1 MTYPTRP
8 GQGDAKGGR
17 DAYNEHLLSRQLTA
31 IPNETLLSPREP
43 MKSWIMELWLQNHKE
58 NEWPLEL
65 SICQQNAVH
74 VTNAKRDYTTED
86 IERMCPV
93 SFFAKHNYKY
103 VETASASHSV
113 DDECYASCSS
123 EGGSLDRRLE
133 YHDITDGKI
142 NATFFRDTGEC
153 RGGYEEPIV
162 STYCETSGEKK
173 GIESCQNAFTVPLNP
188 KSQTEAPFYESVD
201 LPLSNEQLLAP
212 MHNKSAVSRGTTTTT
227 ITRTSV
233 AEKTDGCEKSLKT
246 MPNGSSSY
254 LSPLEKYS
262 DGGNLS
268 KSLPVKESRS
278 SSLFYSST
286 DVSPST
292 RSHSVNFKGG
302 SDDANRP
309 MGGMGRIEAQP
320 TSKHNYKYVETASA
334 SYGVDDEYYA
344 SCSSEGGFLDRRLE
358 YHDTTD
364 GRISATFFR
373 DTGECRGGY
382 EEPIV
387 STYCETSGEKKGIE
401 SCQNAF
407 TVPLNPKSQTEA
419 PFYESVDLPL
429 SNEQLLAP
437 MHNKSAVSRGTTT
450 TTITRTSVAEKT
462 DGCEKSL
469 KTMPNGSSS
478 YLSPLEKYSDGGNL
492 SKSLPVKESRSSS
505 LFYSSTDVS
514 PSTRSHSVNF
524 KGGSDDANR
533 PMGGMGRIEA
543 QPTSKH
549 NYKYVE
555 TASASYGVDDEYY
568 ASCSSEGG
576 FLDRRLEYHDTTDGR
591 ISATFF
597 RDTGEC
603 RGGYEEPIVSTYCE
617 TSGEKK
623 GIESCQNA
631 FTVPLNPKSQTEA
644 PFYESVDLPLSNEQ
658 LLAPMHNKSAV
669 SRGTT
674 TTTITRT
681 SVAEKT
687 DGCEKSLKTMPNGSS
702 SYLSPLE
709 KYSDGGNLSKSLPV
723 KESRSSSLFYSS
735 TDVSPSTRSHSVNF
749 KGGSDDANRPMGGM
763 GRIEAQPTSIANASN
778 CSNPENMKCDVPSTP
793 IKLKNTTLR
802 DPCSVEKTK
811 STKRTKR
818 NWTDSV
824 HYSSVELVGSTLNC
838 ENGNSSKTE
847 NSATYAGLHE
857 CCSAEY
863 QVLISNLSNVES
875 HKSEAEN
882 DYDDVLDEDQ
892 TIMKNKDDYFIYDDV
907 ISFPVNGGEVV
918 NSGFNKKDDS
928 LIADYP
934 NRAVRLEQKN
944 VSDNPQRDAKEDMN
958 TAQYQKV
965 KSLDHDG
972 NSMNGKIQQ
981 NSLDNKHLRQC
992 QNKTEVASGAVCPIS
1007 TKMPQRAEH
1016 NSDPRESGQSMAGP
1030 VNQEDD
1036 IVRYKLQRN
1045 TASNEHTFI
1054 NNSENFSCDLDQDD
1068 NSNSMRRNTERREGY
1083 NKYVDC
1089 ETESQFSSN
1098 QSNAR
1103 NCSYENA
1110 TYYLATPPSQL
1121 SKGARKIS
1129 SGSQAKRKSKSC
1141 QKRHKEKTDAD
1152 RASAVEDMHS
1162 TSERPMQ
1169 NQSLMAR
1176 LNDPEL
1182 NIIQF

>member
-1 MTYPTRP
+1 M
-8 GQGDAKGGR
+8 
-17 DAYNEHLLSRQLTA
+17 
-31 IPNETLLSPREP
+31 
-43 MKSWIMELWLQNHKE
+43 
-58 NEWPLEL
+58 
-65 SICQQNAVH
+65 
-74 VTNAKRDYTTED
+74 
-86 IERMCPV
+86 
-93 SFFAKHNYKY
+93 
-103 VETASASHSV
+103 
-113 DDECYASCSS
+113 
-123 EGGSLDRRLE
+123 
-133 YHDITDGKI
+133 
-142 NATFFRDTGEC
+142 
-153 RGGYEEPIV
+153 
-162 STYCETSGEKK
+162 
-173 GIESCQNAFTVPLNP
+173 
-188 KSQTEAPFYESVD
+188 
-201 LPLSNEQLLAP
+201 
-212 MHNKSAVSRGTTTTT
+212 
-227 ITRTSV
+227 
-233 AEKTDGCEKSLKT
+233 
-246 MPNGSSSY
+246 
-254 LSPLEKYS
+254 
-262 DGGNLS
+262 
-268 KSLPVKESRS
+268 
-278 SSLFYSST
+278 
-286 DVSPST
+286 
-292 RSHSVNFKGG
+292 
-302 SDDANRP
+302 
-309 MGGMGRIEAQP
+309 
-320 TSKHNYKYVETASA
+320 
-334 SYGVDDEYYA
+334 
-344 SCSSEGGFLDRRLE
+344 
-358 YHDTTD
+358 
-364 GRISATFFR
+364 
-373 DTGECRGGY
+373 
-382 EEPIV
+382 
-387 STYCETSGEKKGIE
+387 
-401 SCQNAF
+401 
-407 TVPLNPKSQTEA
+407 PLNPKSQTEA

-965 KSLDHDG
+965 KSLDHEG

-1054 NNSENFSCDLDQDD
+1054 NNYENFSCDLDQGD

>member
-262 DGGNLS
+262 DRGNLS

-292 RSHSVNFKGG
+292 RSHSVNFKGC

-478 YLSPLEKYSDGGNL
+478 YLSPLEKYSDRGNL

-524 KGGSDDANR
+524 KG
-533 PMGGMGRIEA
+533 
-543 QPTSKH
+543 
-549 NYKYVE
+549 
-555 TASASYGVDDEYY
+555 
-568 ASCSSEGG
+568 C
-576 FLDRRLEYHDTTDGR
+576 
-591 ISATFF
+591 
-597 RDTGEC
+597 
-603 RGGYEEPIVSTYCE
+603 
-617 TSGEKK
+617 
-623 GIESCQNA
+623 
-631 FTVPLNPKSQTEA
+631 
-644 PFYESVDLPLSNEQ
+644 
-658 LLAPMHNKSAV
+658 
-669 SRGTT
+669 
-674 TTTITRT
+674 
-681 SVAEKT
+681 
-687 DGCEKSLKTMPNGSS
+687 
-702 SYLSPLE
+702 
-709 KYSDGGNLSKSLPV
+709 
-723 KESRSSSLFYSS
+723 
-735 TDVSPSTRSHSVNF
+735 
-749 KGGSDDANRPMGGM
+749 SDDANRPMGGM

>member
-17 DAYNEHLLSRQLTA
+17 DAYNEHLLSWQLTA

-212 MHNKSAVSRGTTTTT
+212 MHNTSVVSRGTTTT

-233 AEKTDGCEKSLKT
+233 AEKTEGCEKSLKT

-292 RSHSVNFKGG
+292 RSHSVNFKGC

-437 MHNKSAVSRGTTT
+437 MHNTSVVSRGTT

-462 DGCEKSL
+462 EGCEKSL

-524 KGGSDDANR
+524 KG
-533 PMGGMGRIEA
+533 
-543 QPTSKH
+543 
-549 NYKYVE
+549 
-555 TASASYGVDDEYY
+555 
-568 ASCSSEGG
+568 C
-576 FLDRRLEYHDTTDGR
+576 
-591 ISATFF
+591 
-597 RDTGEC
+597 
-603 RGGYEEPIVSTYCE
+603 
-617 TSGEKK
+617 
-623 GIESCQNA
+623 
-631 FTVPLNPKSQTEA
+631 
-644 PFYESVDLPLSNEQ
+644 
-658 LLAPMHNKSAV
+658 
-669 SRGTT
+669 
-674 TTTITRT
+674 
-681 SVAEKT
+681 
-687 DGCEKSLKTMPNGSS
+687 
-702 SYLSPLE
+702 
-709 KYSDGGNLSKSLPV
+709 
-723 KESRSSSLFYSS
+723 
-735 TDVSPSTRSHSVNF
+735 
-749 KGGSDDANRPMGGM
+749 SDDANRPMGGM

-1054 NNSENFSCDLDQDD
+1054 NNYENFSCDLDQGD

-1152 RASAVEDMHS
+1152 RASAVEDVHS

>member
-17 DAYNEHLLSRQLTA
+17 DAYNENLLSWQMTA
-31 IPNETLLSPREP
+31 MPNKTLLSPREP

-58 NEWPLEL
+58 REWPLDL
-65 SICQQNAVH
+65 SICQQNALH
-74 VTNAKRDYTTED
+74 VTNAKRDHTTED
-86 IERMCPV
+86 IISMCPV

-103 VETASASHSV
+103 VGTASASYSV
-113 DDECYASCSS
+113 DDEYYASCSS

-133 YHDITDGKI
+133 YHDTTDGRI
-142 NATFFRDTGEC
+142 TAPFFRDTGEC
-153 RGGYEEPIV
+153 HGGYEEPIV

-188 KSQTEAPFYESVD
+188 KSQTEAPFYESVE
-201 LPLSNEQLLAP
+201 LLLSNEQLLAP
-212 MHNKSAVSRGTTTTT
+212 MHNKSIVSRDTTTT
-227 ITRTSV
+227 ITSTSV
-233 AEKTDGCEKSLKT
+233 AEKTDGFEKYLKT
-246 MPNGSSSY
+246 MPNVSSGH
-254 LSPLEKYS
+254 LSPLEKCS
-262 DGGNLS
+262 DKGNLS

-278 SSLFYSST
+278 SRLFYSST
-286 DVSPST
+286 VVSQST
-292 RSHSVNFKGG
+292 RSHSGNFKGC

-344 SCSSEGGFLDRRLE
+344 SCSSEGGSLDRRLE

-364 GRISATFFR
+364 GRITAPFFR
-373 DTGECRGGY
+373 DTGECHGGY

-419 PFYESVDLPL
+419 PFYESVELLL

-437 MHNKSAVSRGTTT
+437 MHNKSIVSRDTA
-450 TTITRTSVAEKT
+450 TTITRTLVAEKT
-462 DGCEKSL
+462 DGFEKSL

-478 YLSPLEKYSDGGNL
+478 YLSPLENRGNL

-524 KGGSDDANR
+524 KGCSDDAIR
-533 PMGGMGRIEA
+533 P
-543 QPTSKH
+543 
-549 NYKYVE
+549 V
-555 TASASYGVDDEYY
+555 
-568 ASCSSEGG
+568 
-576 FLDRRLEYHDTTDGR
+576 
-591 ISATFF
+591 
-597 RDTGEC
+597 
-603 RGGYEEPIVSTYCE
+603 
-617 TSGEKK
+617 
-623 GIESCQNA
+623 
-631 FTVPLNPKSQTEA
+631 
-644 PFYESVDLPLSNEQ
+644 
-658 LLAPMHNKSAV
+658 
-669 SRGTT
+669 
-674 TTTITRT
+674 
-681 SVAEKT
+681 
-687 DGCEKSLKTMPNGSS
+687 
-702 SYLSPLE
+702 
-709 KYSDGGNLSKSLPV
+709 
-723 KESRSSSLFYSS
+723 
-735 TDVSPSTRSHSVNF
+735 
-749 KGGSDDANRPMGGM
+749 GGM
-763 GRIEAQPTSIANASN
+763 GRIEAQPTSIVNASN
-778 CSNPENMKCDVPSTP
+778 CSNPENMKYGVPSTP
-793 IKLKNTTLR
+793 IKLKNTTLPE
-802 DPCSVEKTK
+802 PCSVEKTK

-838 ENGNSSKTE
+838 ENRNSSKTE

-863 QVLISNLSNVES
+863 QVLISNLSNVQS
-875 HKSEAEN
+875 HKSEADN

-892 TIMKNKDDYFIYDDV
+892 TIMKNKDDHFIYDDV
-907 ISFPVNGGEVV
+907 ISLPVNEGEVV

-928 LIADYP
+928 LIADFP

-944 VSDNPQRDAKEDMN
+944 VSDNPRRDAKEDMN
-958 TAQYQKV
+958 TAKYKKV

-1016 NSDPRESGQSMAGP
+1016 NSDPCESGQSMAGP
-1030 VNQEDD
+1030 VNQ
-1036 IVRYKLQRN
+1036 KLQRN

-1054 NNSENFSCDLDQDD
+1054 NNYENFSCDLDQGD

-1152 RASAVEDMHS
+1152 RTSAVEDMHS

>member
-292 RSHSVNFKGG
+292 RSHSVNFKGC
-302 SDDANRP
+302 SADANRP

-524 KGGSDDANR
+524 KGC
-533 PMGGMGRIEA
+533 
-543 QPTSKH
+543 
-549 NYKYVE
+549 
-555 TASASYGVDDEYY
+555 SA
-568 ASCSSEGG
+568 
-576 FLDRRLEYHDTTDGR
+576 
-591 ISATFF
+591 
-597 RDTGEC
+597 
-603 RGGYEEPIVSTYCE
+603 
-617 TSGEKK
+617 
-623 GIESCQNA
+623 
-631 FTVPLNPKSQTEA
+631 
-644 PFYESVDLPLSNEQ
+644 
-658 LLAPMHNKSAV
+658 
-669 SRGTT
+669 
-674 TTTITRT
+674 
-681 SVAEKT
+681 
-687 DGCEKSLKTMPNGSS
+687 
-702 SYLSPLE
+702 
-709 KYSDGGNLSKSLPV
+709 
-723 KESRSSSLFYSS
+723 
-735 TDVSPSTRSHSVNF
+735 
-749 KGGSDDANRPMGGM
+749 DANRPMGGM

>member
-17 DAYNEHLLSRQLTA
+17 DAYNEHLLSWQMTA
-31 IPNETLLSPREP
+31 MPNKTLLSPREP

-58 NEWPLEL
+58 REWPLDL
-65 SICQQNAVH
+65 SICQQNALH
-74 VTNAKRDYTTED
+74 VTNAKRDHTTED
-86 IERMCPV
+86 IISMCPV

-103 VETASASHSV
+103 VETASASYSV
-113 DDECYASCSS
+113 DDEYYASCSS

-133 YHDITDGKI
+133 YHDTADGRRTATFFRDTEEGHGGYEEPIVSTNCETSGEKKGSKSCQNAFTVPLNPKSQTEAPFYESVELPFSNEKLLAPMHNKSIVSRDTTTTITSTSVAEKTDGFEKSLKTMPNGSSSYLSPMEKYSDRGNLSKSLKESRSSSLFYSSTDVSPSTRPHSVNFKGCSDDANRPMGGMERI
-142 NATFFRDTGEC
+142 EAQPMSKHNYKFVETASASYNVDDEYYASCSSEGGSLDRRLEYHDTTDGRIIPPFFRDTGEC
-153 RGGYEEPIV
+153 HGGYEEPIV
-162 STYCETSGEKK
+162 STYYETSGEKK

-188 KSQTEAPFYESVD
+188 KSQTENPLYESVD

-212 MHNKSAVSRGTTTTT
+212 MHNKSIVSRDTAKT
-227 ITRTSV
+227 ITSTSV
-233 AEKTDGCEKSLKT
+233 AEKTDGFEKSLKT

-262 DGGNLS
+262 DRGNLS

-292 RSHSVNFKGG
+292 RSHSVNFKGC
-302 SDDANRP
+302 SDDAIRP
-309 MGGMGRIEAQP
+309 VGG
-320 TSKHNYKYVETASA
+320 T
-334 SYGVDDEYYA
+334 
-344 SCSSEGGFLDRRLE
+344 
-358 YHDTTD
+358 
-364 GRISATFFR
+364 
-373 DTGECRGGY
+373 
-382 EEPIV
+382 
-387 STYCETSGEKKGIE
+387 
-401 SCQNAF
+401 
-407 TVPLNPKSQTEA
+407 
-419 PFYESVDLPL
+419 
-429 SNEQLLAP
+429 
-437 MHNKSAVSRGTTT
+437 
-450 TTITRTSVAEKT
+450 
-462 DGCEKSL
+462 
-469 KTMPNGSSS
+469 
-478 YLSPLEKYSDGGNL
+478 
-492 SKSLPVKESRSSS
+492 
-505 LFYSSTDVS
+505 
-514 PSTRSHSVNF
+514 
-524 KGGSDDANR
+524 
-533 PMGGMGRIEA
+533 
-543 QPTSKH
+543 
-549 NYKYVE
+549 
-555 TASASYGVDDEYY
+555 
-568 ASCSSEGG
+568 
-576 FLDRRLEYHDTTDGR
+576 
-591 ISATFF
+591 
-597 RDTGEC
+597 
-603 RGGYEEPIVSTYCE
+603 
-617 TSGEKK
+617 
-623 GIESCQNA
+623 
-631 FTVPLNPKSQTEA
+631 
-644 PFYESVDLPLSNEQ
+644 
-658 LLAPMHNKSAV
+658 
-669 SRGTT
+669 
-674 TTTITRT
+674 
-681 SVAEKT
+681 
-687 DGCEKSLKTMPNGSS
+687 
-702 SYLSPLE
+702 
-709 KYSDGGNLSKSLPV
+709 
-723 KESRSSSLFYSS
+723 
-735 TDVSPSTRSHSVNF
+735 
-749 KGGSDDANRPMGGM
+749 
-763 GRIEAQPTSIANASN
+763 GRIEAQPTSIVNASN
-778 CSNPENMKCDVPSTP
+778 CSNPENMKYDVPSTP
-793 IKLKNTTLR
+793 IKLKNTTLPE
-802 DPCSVEKTK
+802 PCSVEKTK

-863 QVLISNLSNVES
+863 QVLISNLSNVQS
-875 HKSEAEN
+875 HKSEADN

-892 TIMKNKDDYFIYDDV
+892 TIMKNKDDHFIYDDV

-928 LIADYP
+928 LIADFL

-944 VSDNPQRDAKEDMN
+944 VSDNPRRDAKEDMN
-958 TAQYQKV
+958 TAKYKKV

-992 QNKTEVASGAVCPIS
+992 LNKTEVASGAVCPIS

-1016 NSDPRESGQSMAGP
+1016 NSDPCESGQSMAGP
-1030 VNQEDD
+1030 VNQ
-1036 IVRYKLQRN
+1036 KLQRN

-1054 NNSENFSCDLDQDD
+1054 NNYENFSCDLDQGD

-1121 SKGARKIS
+1121 STGARKIS
-1129 SGSQAKRKSKSC
+1129 SGSKAKRKSKSC

-1152 RASAVEDMHS
+1152 RTSAVEDMHS

>member
-17 DAYNEHLLSRQLTA
+17 DAYNEHLPSWQMTA
-31 IPNETLLSPREP
+31 MPNKTLLSPREP

-58 NEWPLEL
+58 REWPLDL
-65 SICQQNAVH
+65 SICQQNALH
-74 VTNAKRDYTTED
+74 VTNAKRDHTTED
-86 IERMCPV
+86 IISMCPV

-103 VETASASHSV
+103 VETASASYSV
-113 DDECYASCSS
+113 DDEYYASCSS

-133 YHDITDGKI
+133 YHDTADGRRTATFFRDTEEGHGGYEEPIVSTYCETSGEKKGSKSCQNAFTVPLNPKSQTEAPFYESVELPLSNEKLLAPMHNKSIVSRDTTTTITSTSVAEKTDGFEKSLKTMPNGSSSYLSPMEKYSDRGNLSKSLKESRSSSLFYSSTDVSPSTRPHSVNFKGCSDDANRPMGGMERI
-142 NATFFRDTGEC
+142 EAQPMSKHNYKCVETASASYNVDDEYYASCSSEGGSLDRRLEYHDTTDGRIIPPFFRDTGEC
-153 RGGYEEPIV
+153 HGGYEEPIV

-188 KSQTEAPFYESVD
+188 KSQTENPLYESVD

-212 MHNKSAVSRGTTTTT
+212 MHNKSIVSRDTAKT
-227 ITRTSV
+227 ITSTSV
-233 AEKTDGCEKSLKT
+233 AEKTDGFEKSLKT

-254 LSPLEKYS
+254 LSPMEKYS
-262 DGGNLS
+262 DRGNLS

-292 RSHSVNFKGG
+292 RSHSVNFKGC
-302 SDDANRP
+302 SDDAIRP
-309 MGGMGRIEAQP
+309 VGG
-320 TSKHNYKYVETASA
+320 T
-334 SYGVDDEYYA
+334 
-344 SCSSEGGFLDRRLE
+344 
-358 YHDTTD
+358 
-364 GRISATFFR
+364 
-373 DTGECRGGY
+373 
-382 EEPIV
+382 
-387 STYCETSGEKKGIE
+387 
-401 SCQNAF
+401 
-407 TVPLNPKSQTEA
+407 
-419 PFYESVDLPL
+419 
-429 SNEQLLAP
+429 
-437 MHNKSAVSRGTTT
+437 
-450 TTITRTSVAEKT
+450 
-462 DGCEKSL
+462 
-469 KTMPNGSSS
+469 
-478 YLSPLEKYSDGGNL
+478 
-492 SKSLPVKESRSSS
+492 
-505 LFYSSTDVS
+505 
-514 PSTRSHSVNF
+514 
-524 KGGSDDANR
+524 
-533 PMGGMGRIEA
+533 
-543 QPTSKH
+543 
-549 NYKYVE
+549 
-555 TASASYGVDDEYY
+555 
-568 ASCSSEGG
+568 
-576 FLDRRLEYHDTTDGR
+576 
-591 ISATFF
+591 
-597 RDTGEC
+597 
-603 RGGYEEPIVSTYCE
+603 
-617 TSGEKK
+617 
-623 GIESCQNA
+623 
-631 FTVPLNPKSQTEA
+631 
-644 PFYESVDLPLSNEQ
+644 
-658 LLAPMHNKSAV
+658 
-669 SRGTT
+669 
-674 TTTITRT
+674 
-681 SVAEKT
+681 
-687 DGCEKSLKTMPNGSS
+687 
-702 SYLSPLE
+702 
-709 KYSDGGNLSKSLPV
+709 
-723 KESRSSSLFYSS
+723 
-735 TDVSPSTRSHSVNF
+735 
-749 KGGSDDANRPMGGM
+749 
-763 GRIEAQPTSIANASN
+763 GRIEAQPTSIVNASN
-778 CSNPENMKCDVPSTP
+778 CSNPENMKYDVPSTP
-793 IKLKNTTLR
+793 IKLKNTTLPE
-802 DPCSVEKTK
+802 PCSVEKTK

-863 QVLISNLSNVES
+863 QVLISNLSNVQS
-875 HKSEAEN
+875 HKSEADN

-892 TIMKNKDDYFIYDDV
+892 TIMKNKDDHFIYDDV

-928 LIADYP
+928 LIADFP

-944 VSDNPQRDAKEDMN
+944 VSDNPRRDAKEDMN
-958 TAQYQKV
+958 TAKYKKV

-992 QNKTEVASGAVCPIS
+992 PNKTEVASGAVCPIS

-1016 NSDPRESGQSMAGP
+1016 NSDPCESGQSMAGP
-1030 VNQEDD
+1030 VNQ
-1036 IVRYKLQRN
+1036 KLQRN

-1054 NNSENFSCDLDQDD
+1054 NNYENFSCDLDQGD

-1121 SKGARKIS
+1121 STGARKIS
-1129 SGSQAKRKSKSC
+1129 SGSKAKRKSKSC

-1152 RASAVEDMHS
+1152 RTSAVEDMHS

-1169 NQSLMAR
+1169 NQSLMAW

>member
-142 NATFFRDTGEC
+142 N
-153 RGGYEEPIV
+153 
-162 STYCETSGEKK
+162 
-173 GIESCQNAFTVPLNP
+173 
-188 KSQTEAPFYESVD
+188 
-201 LPLSNEQLLAP
+201 
-212 MHNKSAVSRGTTTTT
+212 
-227 ITRTSV
+227 
-233 AEKTDGCEKSLKT
+233 
-246 MPNGSSSY
+246 
-254 LSPLEKYS
+254 
-262 DGGNLS
+262 
-268 KSLPVKESRS
+268 
-278 SSLFYSST
+278 
-286 DVSPST
+286 
-292 RSHSVNFKGG
+292 
-302 SDDANRP
+302 
-309 MGGMGRIEAQP
+309 
-320 TSKHNYKYVETASA
+320 
-334 SYGVDDEYYA
+334 
-344 SCSSEGGFLDRRLE
+344 
-358 YHDTTD
+358 
-364 GRISATFFR
+364 ATFFR

>member
-1 MTYPTRP
+1 MQVNSSITVTYPTRP

-17 DAYNEHLLSRQLTA
+17 DAYNEHLLSWPMTA
-31 IPNETLLSPREP
+31 MPNKTFLSPREP

-58 NEWPLEL
+58 REWPLDL
-65 SICQQNAVH
+65 SICQQNALH
-74 VTNAKRDYTTED
+74 VTNAKRDHTTED
-86 IERMCPV
+86 IISMCPV

-103 VETASASHSV
+103 VETASASYSV
-113 DDECYASCSS
+113 DDEYYASCSS

-133 YHDITDGKI
+133 YHDTADGRRT
-142 NATFFRDTGEC
+142 ATFFRDTEEC

-173 GIESCQNAFTVPLNP
+173 GSKSCQNAFTVPLNP
-188 KSQTEAPFYESVD
+188 KSQTENPLYESVD

-212 MHNKSAVSRGTTTTT
+212 MHNKSIVSRDTTTT
-227 ITRTSV
+227 ITSTSV
-233 AEKTDGCEKSLKT
+233 AEKTDGFEKSLKT
-246 MPNGSSSY
+246 MPNGSSGH

-262 DGGNLS
+262 DKGNLS

-286 DVSPST
+286 VVSPST
-292 RSHSVNFKGG
+292 RSPSVNFKGC

-334 SYGVDDEYYA
+334 NYGVDDEYYA
-344 SCSSEGGFLDRRLE
+344 SCSSEGGSLDRRLE
-358 YHDTTD
+358 YHDTAD
-364 GRISATFFR
+364 GRRTATFFR
-373 DTGECRGGY
+373 DTEECRGGY

-387 STYCETSGEKKGIE
+387 STYCETSGEKKGSK

-407 TVPLNPKSQTEA
+407 TVPLNPKSQTEN
-419 PFYESVDLPL
+419 PLYESVDLPL

-437 MHNKSAVSRGTTT
+437 MHNKSIVSRDTT
-450 TTITRTSVAEKT
+450 TTITSTSVAEKT
-462 DGCEKSL
+462 DGFEKSL
-469 KTMPNGSSS
+469 KTMPNGSSGH
-478 YLSPLEKYSDGGNL
+478 LSPLEKYSDKGNL

-505 LFYSSTDVS
+505 LFYSSTVVS
-514 PSTRSHSVNF
+514 PSTRSPSVNF
-524 KGGSDDANR
+524 KG
-533 PMGGMGRIEA
+533 
-543 QPTSKH
+543 
-549 NYKYVE
+549 
-555 TASASYGVDDEYY
+555 
-568 ASCSSEGG
+568 C
-576 FLDRRLEYHDTTDGR
+576 
-591 ISATFF
+591 
-597 RDTGEC
+597 
-603 RGGYEEPIVSTYCE
+603 
-617 TSGEKK
+617 
-623 GIESCQNA
+623 
-631 FTVPLNPKSQTEA
+631 
-644 PFYESVDLPLSNEQ
+644 
-658 LLAPMHNKSAV
+658 
-669 SRGTT
+669 
-674 TTTITRT
+674 
-681 SVAEKT
+681 
-687 DGCEKSLKTMPNGSS
+687 
-702 SYLSPLE
+702 
-709 KYSDGGNLSKSLPV
+709 
-723 KESRSSSLFYSS
+723 
-735 TDVSPSTRSHSVNF
+735 
-749 KGGSDDANRPMGGM
+749 SDDANRPMGGM
-763 GRIEAQPTSIANASN
+763 GRIEAQPTSIVNASN
-778 CSNPENMKCDVPSTP
+778 CSNPENMKYDVPSTP
-793 IKLKNTTLR
+793 IKLKNTTLPE
-802 DPCSVEKTK
+802 PCYVEKTK

-847 NSATYAGLHE
+847 NSAKYAGLHE
-857 CCSAEY
+857 HYLAEY
-863 QVLISNLSNVES
+863 QVLISNLSNVQS
-875 HKSEAEN
+875 HKSEADN

-944 VSDNPQRDAKEDMN
+944 VSDKPQRDAKEDMN

-965 KSLDHDG
+965 KSLHHDG

-1007 TKMPQRAEH
+1007 TKMTQRAEH
-1016 NSDPRESGQSMAGP
+1016 NSDPCESGQSMAGP
-1030 VNQEDD
+1030 VNQ
-1036 IVRYKLQRN
+1036 KLQRN

-1054 NNSENFSCDLDQDD
+1054 NNYENFSCDLDQGD

-1110 TYYLATPPSQL
+1110 TYYLATPRSQL
-1121 SKGARKIS
+1121 STGARKIS
-1129 SGSQAKRKSKSC
+1129 SGSKAKRKSKSC
-1141 QKRHKEKTDAD
+1141 QMRHKEKTDAD
-1152 RASAVEDMHS
+1152 RTSAVEDMHS

>member
-142 NATFFRDTGEC
+142 N
-153 RGGYEEPIV
+153 
-162 STYCETSGEKK
+162 
-173 GIESCQNAFTVPLNP
+173 
-188 KSQTEAPFYESVD
+188 
-201 LPLSNEQLLAP
+201 
-212 MHNKSAVSRGTTTTT
+212 
-227 ITRTSV
+227 
-233 AEKTDGCEKSLKT
+233 
-246 MPNGSSSY
+246 
-254 LSPLEKYS
+254 
-262 DGGNLS
+262 
-268 KSLPVKESRS
+268 
-278 SSLFYSST
+278 
-286 DVSPST
+286 
-292 RSHSVNFKGG
+292 
-302 SDDANRP
+302 
-309 MGGMGRIEAQP
+309 
-320 TSKHNYKYVETASA
+320 
-334 SYGVDDEYYA
+334 
-344 SCSSEGGFLDRRLE
+344 
-358 YHDTTD
+358 
-364 GRISATFFR
+364 ATFFR

-1054 NNSENFSCDLDQDD
+1054 NNYENFSCDLDQGD

>member
-17 DAYNEHLLSRQLTA
+17 DAYNEHLLSWQLTA
-31 IPNETLLSPREP
+31 IPNKTLLSPREP

-133 YHDITDGKI
+133 YHDITDGRI

-212 MHNKSAVSRGTTTTT
+212 MHNKSVVSRGTTTT

-233 AEKTDGCEKSLKT
+233 AEKTEGCEKSLKT
-246 MPNGSSSY
+246 MPNGSLSY

-292 RSHSVNFKGG
+292 RSHSVNFKGC

-344 SCSSEGGFLDRRLE
+344 SCSSEGGSLDRRLE

-437 MHNKSAVSRGTTT
+437 MHNKSVVSRGTT

-462 DGCEKSL
+462 EGCEKSL
-469 KTMPNGSSS
+469 KTMPNGSLS

-524 KGGSDDANR
+524 KG
-533 PMGGMGRIEA
+533 
-543 QPTSKH
+543 
-549 NYKYVE
+549 
-555 TASASYGVDDEYY
+555 
-568 ASCSSEGG
+568 C
-576 FLDRRLEYHDTTDGR
+576 
-591 ISATFF
+591 
-597 RDTGEC
+597 
-603 RGGYEEPIVSTYCE
+603 
-617 TSGEKK
+617 
-623 GIESCQNA
+623 
-631 FTVPLNPKSQTEA
+631 
-644 PFYESVDLPLSNEQ
+644 
-658 LLAPMHNKSAV
+658 
-669 SRGTT
+669 
-674 TTTITRT
+674 
-681 SVAEKT
+681 
-687 DGCEKSLKTMPNGSS
+687 
-702 SYLSPLE
+702 
-709 KYSDGGNLSKSLPV
+709 
-723 KESRSSSLFYSS
+723 
-735 TDVSPSTRSHSVNF
+735 
-749 KGGSDDANRPMGGM
+749 SDDANRPMGGM

-863 QVLISNLSNVES
+863 QVLISNLSNVQR

-981 NSLDNKHLRQC
+981 NSLGNKHLRQC

-1054 NNSENFSCDLDQDD
+1054 NNYENFSGDLDQGD
-1068 NSNSMRRNTERREGY
+1068 NSNSMRRNTERREEY

-1103 NCSYENA
+1103 DCSYENA

-1152 RASAVEDMHS
+1152 RASAVEDMYS

-1169 NQSLMAR
+1169 NKSLMAR

>member
-17 DAYNEHLLSRQLTA
+17 DAYNEHLLSWQMTA
-31 IPNETLLSPREP
+31 MPNKTLLSPREP

-58 NEWPLEL
+58 REWPLDL
-65 SICQQNAVH
+65 SICQQNALH
-74 VTNAKRDYTTED
+74 VTNAKRDHTTED
-86 IERMCPV
+86 IISMCPV

-103 VETASASHSV
+103 VETASASYSV
-113 DDECYASCSS
+113 DDEYYASCSS

-133 YHDITDGKI
+133 YHDTADGRRT
-142 NATFFRDTGEC
+142 ATFFRDTEEGH
-153 RGGYEEPIV
+153 GGYEEPIV

-173 GIESCQNAFTVPLNP
+173 GSKSCQNAFTVPLNP
-188 KSQTEAPFYESVD
+188 KSQTEAPFYESVE

-212 MHNKSAVSRGTTTTT
+212 MHNKSIVSRDTTTT
-227 ITRTSV
+227 ITSTSV
-233 AEKTDGCEKSLKT
+233 AEKTDGFEKSLKT
-246 MPNGSSSY
+246 MPNGSSGH

-262 DGGNLS
+262 DKGNLS
-268 KSLPVKESRS
+268 KSLPVKESKS
-278 SSLFYSST
+278 SRLFYSST
-286 DVSPST
+286 VVSPST
-292 RSHSVNFKGG
+292 RSHSGNFKAC

-344 SCSSEGGFLDRRLE
+344 SCSSEGGSLDRRLE
-358 YHDTTD
+358 YHDTAD
-364 GRISATFFR
+364 GRRTATFFR
-373 DTGECRGGY
+373 DTEEGHGGY

-387 STYCETSGEKKGIE
+387 STYCETSGEKKGSK

-419 PFYESVDLPL
+419 PFYESVELPL

-437 MHNKSAVSRGTTT
+437 MHNKSIVSRDTT
-450 TTITRTSVAEKT
+450 TTITSTSVAEKT
-462 DGCEKSL
+462 DGFEKSL
-469 KTMPNGSSS
+469 KTMPNGSSGH
-478 YLSPLEKYSDGGNL
+478 LSPLEKYSDKGNL

-505 LFYSSTDVS
+505 LFYSSTVVS

-524 KGGSDDANR
+524 KGCSDDANR

-543 QPTSKH
+543 K
-549 NYKYVE
+549 
-555 TASASYGVDDEYY
+555 
-568 ASCSSEGG
+568 
-576 FLDRRLEYHDTTDGR
+576 
-591 ISATFF
+591 
-597 RDTGEC
+597 
-603 RGGYEEPIVSTYCE
+603 
-617 TSGEKK
+617 
-623 GIESCQNA
+623 
-631 FTVPLNPKSQTEA
+631 
-644 PFYESVDLPLSNEQ
+644 
-658 LLAPMHNKSAV
+658 
-669 SRGTT
+669 
-674 TTTITRT
+674 
-681 SVAEKT
+681 
-687 DGCEKSLKTMPNGSS
+687 
-702 SYLSPLE
+702 
-709 KYSDGGNLSKSLPV
+709 
-723 KESRSSSLFYSS
+723 
-735 TDVSPSTRSHSVNF
+735 
-749 KGGSDDANRPMGGM
+749 
-763 GRIEAQPTSIANASN
+763 PTSIANASN
-778 CSNPENMKCDVPSTP
+778 CSNPENMTCDVPSTP
-793 IKLKNTTLR
+793 IKLKNKTLR

-847 NSATYAGLHE
+847 NSAKYAGLHE
-857 CCSAEY
+857 HYPPEY
-863 QVLISNLSNVES
+863 QVLISNLSNVQS
-875 HKSEAEN
+875 HKSEADN

-992 QNKTEVASGAVCPIS
+992 QNKTEVASGTVCPIS
-1007 TKMPQRAEH
+1007 TKMLQRAEH
-1016 NSDPRESGQSMAGP
+1016 NSDPCESGQSMAGP

-1054 NNSENFSCDLDQDD
+1054 NNYENFSGDLDQGD
-1068 NSNSMRRNTERREGY
+1068 NSKSMRRNTERREGY

-1089 ETESQFSSN
+1089 ETESQFSSS

-1103 NCSYENA
+1103 SCSYENA

-1141 QKRHKEKTDAD
+1141 QKRHEEKTDAD

>member
-1 MTYPTRP
+1 MQVNSSITVTYPTRP

-17 DAYNEHLLSRQLTA
+17 DAYNEHLLSWPMTA
-31 IPNETLLSPREP
+31 MPNKTFLSPREP

-58 NEWPLEL
+58 REWPLDL
-65 SICQQNAVH
+65 SICQQNALH
-74 VTNAKRDYTTED
+74 VTNAKRDHTTED
-86 IERMCPV
+86 IISMCPV

-103 VETASASHSV
+103 VETASASYSV
-113 DDECYASCSS
+113 DDEYYASCSS

-133 YHDITDGKI
+133 YHDTTDGRI
-142 NATFFRDTGEC
+142 TATFFRDTGEC

-173 GIESCQNAFTVPLNP
+173 GIKSCQNAFTVPLNP
-188 KSQTEAPFYESVD
+188 KSQTENPLYESVD

-212 MHNKSAVSRGTTTTT
+212 MHNKSIVSRDTTTT
-227 ITRTSV
+227 ITSTSV
-233 AEKTDGCEKSLKT
+233 AEKTDGFEKSLKT
-246 MPNGSSSY
+246 MPNGSSGH

-262 DGGNLS
+262 DKGNLSKSLPVKESRSSSLFYSSTVVSASTRSPSVNFKGCSDDANRPMGGMGRIEAQPTSKHNYKYVETASASYSVDDEYYASCSSEGGSLDRRLEYHDTTDGRITATFFRDTGECRGGYEEPIVSTYCETSGEKKGIKSCQNAFTVPLNPKSQTENPLYESVDLPLSNEQLLAPMHNKSIVSRDTTTTITSTSVAEKTDGFEKSLKTMPNGSSGHLSPLEKYSDKGNLS

-292 RSHSVNFKGG
+292 RSHSVNFKGC
-302 SDDANRP
+302 SDDAIRP
-309 MGGMGRIEAQP
+309 
-320 TSKHNYKYVETASA
+320 V
-334 SYGVDDEYYA
+334 
-344 SCSSEGGFLDRRLE
+344 
-358 YHDTTD
+358 
-364 GRISATFFR
+364 
-373 DTGECRGGY
+373 
-382 EEPIV
+382 
-387 STYCETSGEKKGIE
+387 
-401 SCQNAF
+401 
-407 TVPLNPKSQTEA
+407 
-419 PFYESVDLPL
+419 
-429 SNEQLLAP
+429 
-437 MHNKSAVSRGTTT
+437 
-450 TTITRTSVAEKT
+450 
-462 DGCEKSL
+462 
-469 KTMPNGSSS
+469 
-478 YLSPLEKYSDGGNL
+478 
-492 SKSLPVKESRSSS
+492 
-505 LFYSSTDVS
+505 
-514 PSTRSHSVNF
+514 
-524 KGGSDDANR
+524 
-533 PMGGMGRIEA
+533 
-543 QPTSKH
+543 
-549 NYKYVE
+549 
-555 TASASYGVDDEYY
+555 
-568 ASCSSEGG
+568 
-576 FLDRRLEYHDTTDGR
+576 
-591 ISATFF
+591 
-597 RDTGEC
+597 
-603 RGGYEEPIVSTYCE
+603 
-617 TSGEKK
+617 
-623 GIESCQNA
+623 
-631 FTVPLNPKSQTEA
+631 
-644 PFYESVDLPLSNEQ
+644 
-658 LLAPMHNKSAV
+658 
-669 SRGTT
+669 
-674 TTTITRT
+674 
-681 SVAEKT
+681 
-687 DGCEKSLKTMPNGSS
+687 
-702 SYLSPLE
+702 
-709 KYSDGGNLSKSLPV
+709 
-723 KESRSSSLFYSS
+723 
-735 TDVSPSTRSHSVNF
+735 
-749 KGGSDDANRPMGGM
+749 GGM

-778 CSNPENMKCDVPSTP
+778 CSNPENMKYNVPSTP
-793 IKLKNTTLR
+793 IKLKNTTLPE
-802 DPCSVEKTK
+802 PCSVEKTK

-847 NSATYAGLHE
+847 NSAKYAGLHE
-857 CCSAEY
+857 HYLAEY
-863 QVLISNLSNVES
+863 QVLISNLSNVQS
-875 HKSEAEN
+875 HKSEADN

-892 TIMKNKDDYFIYDDV
+892 TILKNKDDHFIYDDV

-944 VSDNPQRDAKEDMN
+944 VSDKPQRDAKEDMN

-972 NSMNGKIQQ
+972 NSMNGKIQR

-992 QNKTEVASGAVCPIS
+992 QNKTDVASGAVCPIS
-1007 TKMPQRAEH
+1007 SKMRQRAEH
-1016 NSDPRESGQSMAGP
+1016 NSDPCESGQSMAGP

-1036 IVRYKLQRN
+1036 IVCYKLQRN

-1054 NNSENFSCDLDQDD
+1054 NNYENFSGDLDQGD

-1103 NCSYENA
+1103 SCSYENA
-1110 TYYLATPPSQL
+1110 TYYLATHPSQL